1 MSGKG
6 SKARPFS
13 VTQQEYESRW
23 DAIFGRDLRENED
36 ETFDAIMKYRK
47 DIYESKLNSKED
59 CMTMEMPGTIG
70 SAKIVFK
77 Q

>member
-23 DAIFGRDLRENED
+23 DAIFGRDVKEDNTGTSKNEFQD
-36 ETFDAIMKYRK
+36 VLST
-47 DIYESKLNSKED
+47 ED

-70 SAKIVFK
+70 GAKIVFK
-77 Q
+77 GNT